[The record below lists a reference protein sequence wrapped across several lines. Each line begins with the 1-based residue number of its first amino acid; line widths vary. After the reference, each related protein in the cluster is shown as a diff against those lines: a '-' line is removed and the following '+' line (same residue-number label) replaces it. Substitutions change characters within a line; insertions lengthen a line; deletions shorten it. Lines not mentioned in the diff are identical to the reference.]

1 MTYTPNQEDVERA
14 HRVLRS
20 CSTDGV
26 ADGPVAIMAVLTD
39 FLASLA
45 ERGVFVA
52 EWQPIETAPKE
63 ERIIMNHPV
72 QIGDLRDRVV
82 LLWATHWMPTPQEPK
97 P

>member
-1 MTYTPNQEDVERA
+1 MTYTPPPEDVERA
-14 HRVLRS
+14 VRAYWGCTKVTSSDRMFHALLDHHR
-20 CSTDGV
+20 
-26 ADGPVAIMAVLTD
+26 A
-39 FLASLA
+39 LA